1 MSIANLN
8 KTNTILNKQTQKG
21 TFEQTVFKKYSS
33 NVWVVKWIRSEEVV
47 ISSSCVCVSL
57 SAFAVGT
64 VMWFWL
70 RPNILI
76 VITLLSL
83 TLTIPCLQGGSS
95 TSNSDD
101 LKEEKQR

>member
-1 MSIANLN
+1 MSIANLSQ
-8 KTNTILNKQTQKG
+8 TNTNLNKKKG
-21 TFEQTVFKKYSS
+21 SFEHTVFKKYSS

-47 ISSSCVCVSL
+47 ISYSGVCISL

-64 VMWFWL
+64 VMCFWL

-76 VITLLSL
+76 VITTLSL